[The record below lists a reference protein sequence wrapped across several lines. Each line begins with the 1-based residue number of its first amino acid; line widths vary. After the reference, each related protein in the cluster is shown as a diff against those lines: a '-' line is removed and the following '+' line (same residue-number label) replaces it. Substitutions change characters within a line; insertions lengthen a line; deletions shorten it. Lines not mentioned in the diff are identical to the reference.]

1 MSSLQ
6 AADTTFAELLQDL
19 PPDLAQQAREFQAF
33 TRARVLKTPEQ
44 LLRVVFLYCG
54 LDQSLRTTSATCAQL
69 GQALTDNAVRERL
82 LACGPWLTAL
92 LRQIL
97 PAPPAGGLHGRRL
110 LICDGS
116 VIQAP
121 GAQTSDYRL
130 HLGWDWFAQSLAFL
144 EITATKTGESLAHFA
159 WQTGD
164 VALADRNYAKATG
177 IAATVA
183 RGADVIVRLQ
193 PNNFRLQTLTG
204 DTLELAAAL
213 RGADAATTTVTLDA
227 QFVHAEQTIPVWIH
241 AYRLPEEAANRA
253 RQRCYRK
260 AKKEL
265 RGTPRADTLLWCGW
279 VIILTTIAPDT
290 LGAAVIGEYYRLRW
304 QIELLIKRYKS
315 LLQADQLRA
324 KRGGALALIYLS
336 GKMLYACLLE
346 RRAGATSKARA
357 LTWRLW
363 QMTAE
368 QIRPLITG
376 VAHWGKNLTPRAC
389 ALLRERP
396 RRRRY
401 QTAPAAGL
409 ALFQITPENSYGQ
422 QALPA

>member
-1 MSSLQ
+1 MSPLQ
-6 AADTTFAELLQDL
+6 EADTTFAELLQDL
-19 PPDLAQQAREFQAF
+19 PPELAAQAREFQAF

-44 LLRVVFLYCG
+44 LLRVVLLYCG
-54 LDQSLRTTSATCAQL
+54 LDQSLRTVSATSAQL

-82 LACGPWLTAL
+82 LACGPWLNAL
-92 LRQIL
+92 LRQML
-97 PAPPAGGLHGRRL
+97 PAAPPAGGLSGRRL
-110 LICDGS
+110 IIVDGS

-144 EITATKTGESLAHFA
+144 EITDTKTGESLALFA

-204 DTLELAAAL
+204 DALDLAAAL
-213 RGADAATTTVTLDA
+213 RGANAATTTVTLNA
-227 QFVHAEQTIPVWIH
+227 QFVHAGKTIPVWVH

-260 AKKEL
+260 AKKEM

-279 VIILTTIAPDT
+279 VMVLTTVPPET
-290 LGAAVIGEYYRLRW
+290 LGAEVIGEYYRLRW

-315 LLQADQLRA
+315 LLHADQLRA
-324 KRGGALALIYLS
+324 KRGGALSLIYLS

-346 RRAGATSKARA
+346 RRAGATSRDRE

-376 VAHWGKNLTPRAC
+376 VTHWGKTLTTRAQT
-389 ALLRERP
+389 LLRERK
-396 RRRRY
+396 RRRCY
-401 QTAPAAGL
+401 QTAPRAGL
-409 ALFQITPENSYGQ
+409 ALFQITTENSNGQ
-422 QALPA
+422 

>member
-1 MSSLQ
+1 MSSLSH
-6 AADTTFAELLQDL
+6 ADTTFAELLQDL
-19 PPDLAQQAREFQAF
+19 PPELAQQAREFHAF

-44 LLRVVFLYCG
+44 LLRVVLLYCG
-54 LDQSLRTTSATCAQL
+54 LDQSLRTVSATCAQL
-69 GQALTDNAVRERL
+69 GQPLTDNAVRERL

-92 LRQIL
+92 LRQMMPAL
-97 PAPPAGGLHGRRL
+97 PAGSLAGRRL
-110 LICDGS
+110 IIVDGS

-121 GAQTSDYRL
+121 GATSSDYRL
-130 HLGWDWFAQSLAFL
+130 HLGWDWFNQSLAFL
-144 EITATKTGESLAHFA
+144 EITDTKTGESLAHFA
-159 WQTGD
+159 WHVGD

-177 IAATVA
+177 IGATLA
-183 RGADVIVRLQ
+183 CGADVVVRLQ

-204 DTLELAAAL
+204 DPLDLAAAL
-213 RGADAATTTVTLDA
+213 RRANAATTTVTLDV
-227 QFVHAEQTIPVWIH
+227 QFVHEGKTIPVWVH

-260 AKKEL
+260 AKKEM

-279 VIILTTIAPDT
+279 VIILTTIPPAT
-290 LGAAVIGEYYRLRW
+290 LGAEVIGEYYRLRW

-315 LLQADQLRA
+315 LLHADQLRA

-346 RRAGATSKARA
+346 RRAGATSKARE

-376 VAHWGKNLTPRAC
+376 VAHWGKTLTTRAQT
-389 ALLRERP
+389 LLRERK
-396 RRRRY
+396 RRRCY
-401 QTAPAAGL
+401 QTAPPAGL
-409 ALFQITPENSYGQ
+409 ALFQITTENSNEQ
-422 QALPA
+422 

>member
-1 MSSLQ
+1 MSPLQ
-6 AADTTFAELLQDL
+6 SADTTFAELLQDL
-19 PPDLAQQAREFQAF
+19 PVDLAAQAREFQAF

-44 LLRVVFLYCG
+44 LLRVVLLYSG
-54 LDQSLRTTSATCAQL
+54 LDQSLRTVSATSAQL

-82 LACGPWLTAL
+82 LACGPWLKAL
-92 LRQIL
+92 LQQML
-97 PAPPAGGLHGRRL
+97 PKPPAGGLRSRRL
-110 LICDGS
+110 IIVDGS

-121 GAQTSDYRL
+121 GAKTSDYRL

-144 EITATKTGESLAHFA
+144 EITETKTGESLAHFT
-159 WQTGD
+159 WHGGD
-164 VALADRNYAKATG
+164 VALADRNYAKAVG

-183 RGADVIVRLQ
+183 LGADVVVRLQ

-204 DTLELAAAL
+204 DPLDLAAAL
-213 RGADAATTTVTLDA
+213 RGANAATTTVTLDA
-227 QFVHAEQTIPVWIH
+227 QFVHEGKTIPVWVH

-260 AKKEL
+260 AKKEM

-279 VIILTTIAPDT
+279 VIILTTIPPET
-290 LGAAVIGEYYRLRW
+290 LGAEVIGEYYRLRW

-315 LLQADQLRA
+315 LLHADQLRA

-346 RRAGATSKARA
+346 RRAGVTSRARE

-363 QMTAE
+363 QMTTE

-376 VAHWGKNLTPRAC
+376 VAHWGKTLNTRART
-389 ALLRERP
+389 LLRERK

-401 QTAPAAGL
+401 QTAPVKGT
-409 ALFQITPENSYGQ
+409 ALFQITPENFNG
-422 QALPA
+422 

>member
-1 MSSLQ
+1 MSPLQ

-19 PPDLAQQAREFQAF
+19 PADLAEQARAFQAF

-44 LLRVVFLYCG
+44 LLRVVLLYCG
-54 LDQSLRTTSATCAQL
+54 LDQSLRTVSATSAQL

-82 LACGPWLTAL
+82 LACGPWLNAL
-92 LRQIL
+92 LRQML
-97 PAPPAGGLHGRRL
+97 PAPAAGDLHGRRL

-121 GAQTSDYRL
+121 GAKTSDYRL

-159 WQTGD
+159 WHVGD
-164 VALADRNYAKATG
+164 VALADRNYAKAAG

-183 RGADVIVRLQ
+183 RRADVVVRLQ
-193 PNNFRLQTLTG
+193 PTNFRLQTLTG
-204 DTLELAAAL
+204 DPLDLAAAL
-213 RGADAATTTVTLDA
+213 RGVHGATTTVTLDA
-227 QFVHAEQTIPVWIH
+227 QFVHAGQRIPVWVH

-253 RQRCYRK
+253 RQRCTRK
-260 AKKEL
+260 AKKEM

-279 VIILTTIAPDT
+279 VIILTTIPPET
-290 LGAAVIGEYYRLRW
+290 LGADVISEYYRLRW

-315 LLQADQLRA
+315 LLHADQLRA

-346 RRAGATSKARA
+346 RRAGATSRARE

-376 VAHWGKNLTPRAC
+376 VAHWGKTLTARART
-389 ALLRERP
+389 LLRERK
-396 RRRRY
+396 RRRGY
-401 QTAPAAGL
+401 QTAPVTGR
-409 ALFQITPENSYGQ
+409 ALFQITPENSNG
-422 QALPA
+422 